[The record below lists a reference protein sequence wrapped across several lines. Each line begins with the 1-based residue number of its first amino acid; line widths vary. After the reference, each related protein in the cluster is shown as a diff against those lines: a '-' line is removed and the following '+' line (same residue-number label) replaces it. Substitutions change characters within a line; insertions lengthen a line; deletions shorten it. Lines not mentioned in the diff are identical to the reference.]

1 MRCYSRTMASDDV
14 PSDVEQLDSDAFLEQ
29 VCRCAQLQVDEV
41 RYAQQVNGSLV
52 LSDRRTL
59 VDLEAAAQGLDG
71 LSAAGRRRAS
81 ETLLQPSFMPPI
93 ALQLPLPDASGKD
106 GRLRLQMELPR
117 GYPLLVPPAER
128 GSPHGHTAALC
139 CTGQSST

>member
-1 MRCYSRTMASDDV
+1 M
-14 PSDVEQLDSDAFLEQ
+14 
-29 VCRCAQLQVDEV
+29 
-41 RYAQQVNGSLV
+41 

-106 GRLRLQMELPR
+106 GRLRLQMCPRTVSELSVTSAVSR
-117 GYPLLVPPAER
+117 LRCSLQ
-128 GSPHGHTAALC
+128 TM
-139 CTGQSST
+139 